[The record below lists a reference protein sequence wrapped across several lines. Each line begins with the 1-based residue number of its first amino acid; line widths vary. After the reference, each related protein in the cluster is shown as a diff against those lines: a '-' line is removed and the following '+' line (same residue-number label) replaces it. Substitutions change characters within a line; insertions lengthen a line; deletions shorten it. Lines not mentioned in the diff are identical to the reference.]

1 MMNKMIKTAL
11 GKKIKNMRKIRKLTQ
26 SALTG
31 NKVTRNM
38 LSRIENGAANP
49 SLDTLEYLA
58 NGLGVS
64 VSYLLSDDDD
74 LAFYEKKEQIS
85 KIYRAYEAKN
95 YTACIKMIDSLS
107 AKDNEL
113 NYILAISYLELAK
126 NMVERGSLISALN
139 YLELSDEHCKMTVL
153 DTQHIEAQ
161 IPMYRA
167 ISKNIQSPLLEFDA
181 QKYTNSLIG
190 SVDFE
195 FFKYLT
201 LDFSYA
207 FETSI
212 FSLHMEAKKL
222 MRERNYIEASK
233 ILLGAS
239 EVSKKESYNAF
250 VIFSI
255 YTDLEYCYK
264 QLYDYEK
271 AYLYSTK
278 RMTLLENFK
287 T

>member
-1 MMNKMIKTAL
+1 MMIKTTL
-11 GKKIKNMRKIRKLTQ
+11 GKKIKKIRKIRRLTQ
-26 SALTG
+26 SALVG
-31 NKVTRNM
+31 DKVTRNM

-64 VSYLLSDDDD
+64 IAYLLSEDDD
-74 LAFYEKKEQIS
+74 LLFYEKKELIS
-85 KIYRAYEAKN
+85 KIYKAYQAKN
-95 YTACIKMIDSLS
+95 YSICIKMINSLS
-107 AKDNEL
+107 EKDNEL
-113 NYILAISYLELAK
+113 NYILSASYLEIGK
-126 NMVERGSLISALN
+126 KMVQQGSLISALK
-139 YLELSDEHCKMTVL
+139 YLDLCEKHCELTAI

-161 IPMYRA
+161 IPMYMSIA
-167 ISKNIQSPLLEFDA
+167 KNIQSPLLEFEP
-181 QKYTNSLIG
+181 QKYTNSLID

-212 FSLHMEAKKL
+212 YALHMEAKNL
-222 MRERNYIEASK
+222 MKERNYIEASK
-233 ILLGAS
+233 MLINAS
-239 EVSKKESYNAF
+239 ELSKKESYNAF

-278 RMTLLENFK
+278 RMTLLESFK
-287 T
+287 S

>member
-1 MMNKMIKTAL
+1 MMIKTTL
-11 GKKIKNMRKIRKLTQ
+11 GTKIKNIRKIRKLTQ

-31 NKVTRNM
+31 DKVTRNM

-74 LAFYEKKEQIS
+74 ILFYEKKDKLN
-85 KIYRAYEAKN
+85 KIYKAYEAKN
-95 YTACIKMIDSLS
+95 YTACIKLINSLS
-107 AKDNEL
+107 DKDNEL
-113 NYILAISYLELAK
+113 NYILSFSYLEHAK
-126 NMVERGSLISALN
+126 NMVRRGSLITALK
-139 YLELSDEHCKMTVL
+139 YLELCEEHCKLTVI

-161 IPMYRA
+161 IPMYTA
-167 ISKNIQSPLLEFDA
+167 IAKNIQSPLLEFDS
-181 QKYTNSLIG
+181 QKYENALVD

-212 FSLHMEAKKL
+212 YALHMEAKKH
-222 MRERNYIEASK
+222 MKERNYLEASK
-233 ILLGAS
+233 ILLGAA
-239 EVSKKESYNAF
+239 ELSKKDNYNAF

-271 AYLYSTK
+271 AYLYSNK
-278 RMTLLENFK
+278 RMTLLEGFK
-287 T
+287 A

>member
-1 MMNKMIKTAL
+1 MMIKTTL
-11 GKKIKNMRKIRKLTQ
+11 GIKIKKIRKIRRLTQ
-26 SALTG
+26 SVLVG
-31 NKVTRNM
+31 DKVTRNM

-64 VSYLLSDDDD
+64 VSYLLSEDDD
-74 LAFYEKKEQIS
+74 LLFYEKKEAIP
-85 KIYRAYEAKN
+85 KIYKAYEAKN
-95 YTACIKMIDSLS
+95 YSICIKMINSLS
-107 AKDNEL
+107 EKDNEL
-113 NYILAISYLELAK
+113 NYILSASYLEMGK
-126 NMVERGSLISALN
+126 KMVQQGSLISALK
-139 YLELSDEHCKMTVL
+139 YLDLCEKHCEMTAI
-153 DTQHIEAQ
+153 DTHHIEAQ
-161 IPMYRA
+161 IPMYTSIA
-167 ISKNIQSPLLEFDA
+167 KNIQAPLLEFES
-181 QKYTNSLIG
+181 QKYTNFLIS
-190 SVDFE
+190 SVDYE

-212 FSLHMEAKKL
+212 YALHIEAKKL
-222 MRERNYIEASK
+222 MKERNYIEASK
-233 ILLGAS
+233 ILINAS
-239 EVSKKESYNAF
+239 ELSKKEIYNAF

-278 RMTLLENFK
+278 RMTLLESFK
-287 T
+287 A